1 MKLKFNIQ
9 RLLFLLIT
17 LTAYSC
23 DDFLEPLEEAK
34 VTNQNFW
41 TSEQD
46 AESALNGLQDRFR
59 STFGSYE
66 MLSRDRGCI
75 FDYTTGSRKDMCDN
89 NLQAT
94 IERSDARIIWTYEY
108 MTIAHANLILD
119 NIHRVSLQEDR
130 YNFYVGQA
138 LGIRAYSYFYIL
150 RTWGDAPWVTASE
163 DVGEKARTP
172 WQDIADYILDDLQ
185 KVTKLLPVAAELKY
199 ADGTPIVSKQYF
211 SRGTAYALMAHIYA
225 WKGALNNQ
233 PELFPKAI
241 EAATEAINNGGY
253 GLVESPFEVSEQVM
267 HGNTVEGILELD
279 YDVKNNEYKA
289 YGGYI
294 AGVCQRWPIQ
304 KNTTPQTARNARI
317 SNDLVYRLYPDK
329 NDKRREAYFYKLDSM
344 ANVSTNIT
352 KGGAYI
358 IKWKHPVV
366 YEEGLS
372 AGRMK
377 TYDENEILLRL
388 PDIILLR
395 AELLAKTGDTG
406 GAIADLNTIRQRAGA
421 ADYSSA
427 EGDLQKAIALERD
440 RELLLEASIRYWDK
454 VRNGT
459 FREDLYGKFKTLTDE
474 DVRNGALYLPVAS
487 QAFVNNPLMR
497 QTPYWNANGYNN

>member
-1 MKLKFNIQ
+1 MKPKLKIH
-9 RLLFLLIT
+9 RLLLLII
-17 LTAYSC
+17 LIAYSC
-23 DDFLEPLEEAK
+23 DDFLEPLQEDK

-59 STFGSYE
+59 NTFGSSV
-66 MLSRDRGCI
+66 MLSRDRGVI
-75 FDYTTGSRKDMCDN
+75 FDYTSGSRKDICAN
-89 NLQAT
+89 NLEAT
-94 IERSDARIIWTYEY
+94 ITRSDPRIMWTYEY

-119 NIHRVSLQEDR
+119 NIHRVNLQEDR

-138 LGIRAYSYFYIL
+138 LGIRAYCYFYIL
-150 RTWGDAPWVTASE
+150 RTWGDAPWITASE

-172 WQDIADYILDDLQ
+172 WQDIAGYILSDLE
-185 KVTKLLPVAAELKY
+185 KVTQLLPVAGELKY

-225 WKGALNNQ
+225 WKGALNLE

-241 EAATEAINNGGY
+241 QAATEAINNGGY
-253 GLVESPFEVSEQVM
+253 GLVHSPFEVSEQVM
-267 HGNTVEGILELD
+267 QGNTAEGILELD
-279 YDVKNNEYKA
+279 YDLKNNEYKA
-289 YGGYI
+289 YGGYM
-294 AGVCQRWPIQ
+294 AGICQRWPVQ
-304 KNTTPQTARNARI
+304 LNTTPQTARTSRI
-317 SNDLVYRLYPDK
+317 SNELVFRLYPDR

-366 YEEGLS
+366 YEDGIS
-372 AGRMK
+372 AGKMK

-388 PDIILLR
+388 PDVILLR
-395 AELLAKTGDTG
+395 AELSAKTGDQS
-406 GAIADLNTIRQRAGA
+406 GAIADLNTIRRRAGA
-421 ADYSSA
+421 ADYSTS
-427 EGDLQKAIALERD
+427 EGDLLKAIALERD
-440 RELLLEASIRYWDK
+440 KELLLEAGIRYWDK

-459 FREDLYGKFKTLTDE
+459 YRDLPGKFKTLTDE
-474 DVRNGALYLPVAS
+474 DVRNGALYYPVAS
-487 QAFVNNPLMR
+487 QAFVNNTLMR
-497 QTPYWNANGYNN
+497 QTTYWISNGYNN